1 MPAAGPL
8 PAGRGSKISKA
19 HPAEEATRTA
29 EYWDLVHGK
38 GRVAYFLSTRD
49 LHSLLKP
56 FLRQSP
62 ADAAAQLLLE
72 DAHAAALPCGSWH
85 QRQQQKQ
92 LLRIAE
98 PLAPLSQSLLEL
110 MCGSRPTHVR
120 LLHGGTVSTY
130 VGIDASQRALQ
141 LAREACKHQTS
152 SRAQAARGGSGT
164 PAEAPAAG
172 LRAGEGRDCCRSCCC
187 MHEEAGKSF
196 LLHRDCRLLSEEL
209 PLLQCRVVLLVAGLD
224 DIIARSTTDNA
235 DCHGPCDE
243 ALLQVLH
250 SAAHAL
256 PVGGTLLLVEPTKH
270 APELLL
276 SLYKALQHP
285 VLCCRYL
292 LCEGVEL
299 VGPSKEVLFVRL
311 RRDRDAGACLQ
322 ALEGLHRTAILKLA
336 GKKLLPQCLPGALE
350 APQSVLQSLPLAL
363 RLSFVQQ
370 TKELAFLLMHACKEG
385 DFLAATKLLALGADP
400 NYSSSSSSSSGS
412 DEDSSMSSPL
422 HAAVFCG
429 DPQLVNLLMRRGA
442 AASEE
447 HLSLATELLL
457 EEALA
462 AGLSL
467 PMDITAHSAASA
479 AAPAIAASNEE
490 QLLRSIVALSW
501 VEGAF
506 EIETGGPSCGGC
518 RSDKDFLLRAAAV
531 PPVPS
536 LTWPCGDPSDVRFLA
551 SRPEGGVR
559 LQRWRRKGSCAV
571 FRGFEPKAL
580 LSLLAFHFYSAPR
593 LKPR

>member
-1 MPAAGPL
+1 MPAAAPL
-8 PAGRGSKISKA
+8 PARGGTKTRKTCSA
-19 HPAEEATRTA
+19 GEATRTS

-49 LHSLLKP
+49 LHRLLKP

-72 DAHAAALPCGSWH
+72 DAHAAALPCCHSH
-85 QRQQQKQ
+85 ERQQQMQKQKQ

-120 LLHGGTVSTY
+120 LLHGGTVSAY

-141 LAREACKHQTS
+141 LAREACKQQTS
-152 SRAQAARGGSGT
+152 SRTRAACGGSGMPT
-164 PAEAPAAG
+164 EAATVGLPRAE
-172 LRAGEGRDCCRSCCC
+172 EGRGNSCCCC
-187 MHEEAGKSF
+187 MHEEAGNCF

-209 PLLQCRVVLLVAGLD
+209 PLLQCRVVLVVAGLD

-235 DCHGPCDE
+235 DCRGPCDE

-299 VGPSKEVLFVRL
+299 VGPSKEILFSKIRPLGLTSWLGMVAPRLNIPPCCLAAAVLLSLVYFV
-311 RRDRDAGACLQ
+311 
-322 ALEGLHRTAILKLA
+322 LA

-350 APQSVLQSLPLAL
+350 APQ
-363 RLSFVQQ
+363 
-370 TKELAFLLMHACKEG
+370 EG

-400 NYSSSSSSSSGS
+400 NYRSSSNSSSSRSDSSSS
-412 DEDSSMSSPL
+412 MTSPL

-429 DPQLVNLLMRRGA
+429 DPQLVNLLMQHGA
-442 AASEE
+442 AVSEE
-447 HLSLATELLL
+447 HLSLATELLAK
-457 EEALA
+457 EAAA
-462 AGLSL
+462 AGLSVHN
-467 PMDITAHSAASA
+467 DITAHTAASA
-479 AAPAIAASNEE
+479 AAAAAAGATLNEE

-501 VEGAF
+501 IEGAL
-506 EIETGGPSCGGC
+506 EIATGGLSCGGC
-518 RSDKDFLLRAAAV
+518 CSDKDFLLRAAAV
-531 PPVPS
+531 PPVSS
-536 LTWPCGDPSDVRFLA
+536 LIWPCGDPSDVWLVLLL
-551 SRPEGGVR
+551 P
-559 LQRWRRKGSCAV
+559 LLLLLLLLLLLWL
-571 FRGFEPKAL
+571 AL
-580 LSLLAFHFYSAPR
+580 LGIDA
-593 LKPR
+593 